1 MTEPAQRILS
11 GDFRALARAATWIE
25 NRTPEA
31 EPLLRELFPHT
42 GRALILG
49 ITGAPGSGKSTL
61 CDRLTH
67 VLRSED
73 KKVAVLAVDPSSPY
87 TGGALL
93 GDRIRMQRHHA
104 DPGVFIRSM
113 ATRGWL
119 GGLARA
125 ATEMT
130 MLLDAAGFDVV
141 IVETVGVGQDE
152 VDIARLAGVTIVVL
166 TPGSGD
172 DVQTLKAGIMEIAQ
186 VFAINKADLPGAEK
200 LEKDLKAT
208 LALAQ
213 SEDGRAQKEMPEIV
227 PTVAN
232 EGQGMDH
239 LLAAVGR
246 YRERGENS
254 AHAAEIW
261 SLRLREM
268 LRERLLDKFRSEDF
282 LEAGSDV
289 AAHKR
294 DPYQIVKDWA
304 EPGLAI
310 DHLFLIDHLGVAV
323 RSIDTALN
331 FYRDQLGLSPGPR
344 ETVAEEK
351 VDVSMLPLGG
361 ARIELLEASSPDSVI
376 AKFIE
381 KRGEGLHH
389 VALKV
394 PDLNAAVER
403 LRAQGARLLNE
414 PRQGAGGHTYVFVHP
429 SSAGGVLLELI
440 QS

>member
-1 MTEPAQRILS
+1 M
-11 GDFRALARAATWIE
+11 
-25 NRTPEA
+25 
-31 EPLLRELFPHT
+31 
-42 GRALILG
+42 
-49 ITGAPGSGKSTL
+49 
-61 CDRLTH
+61 
-67 VLRSED
+67 LRSQK
-73 KKVAVLAVDPSSPY
+73 KKVAVLAIDPSSPY

-104 DPGVFIRSM
+104 DPGVFIRSL

-130 MLLDAAGFDVV
+130 MLLDAAGFDAI

-186 VFAINKADLPGAEK
+186 VFAINKADLPGTEK
-200 LEKDLKAT
+200 LEKDLKTT

-213 SEDGRAQKEMPEIV
+213 GWIPEII
-227 PTVAN
+227 PTIAN
-232 EGQGMDH
+232 DGKGIDE
-239 LLAAVGR
+239 LLAAIER
-246 YRERGENS
+246 YRERDANP

-261 SLRLREM
+261 SQRLKEM
-268 LRERLLDKFRSEDF
+268 LRDQLLDNFRDTDF
-282 LEAGSDV
+282 LAAGSDV
-289 AAHKR
+289 AARKR

-304 EPGLAI
+304 EPHA
-310 DHLFLIDHLGVAV
+310 FAIDHLGVAV
-323 RSIDTALN
+323 RSIETALK
-331 FYRDQLGLSPGPR
+331 FYCDQLGLSPNPR
-344 ETVAEEK
+344 EAVPQEK
-351 VDVSMLPLGG
+351 VEVVMLPLGSP
-361 ARIELLEASSPDSVI
+361 RIELLEASSPDSVI
-376 AKFIE
+376 AKFID

-394 PDLNAAVER
+394 PDLNAAIER
-403 LRAQGARLLNE
+403 LRAEGARLLNE

-429 SSAGGVLLELI
+429 SSTGGVLLELI